1 MNQFHN
7 HQLTHPWSIS
17 LPASLSSSL
26 WLLELV
32 RYRACLRPCVTNVT
46 SNLTSLV
53 TNVTS
58 NVCNVAEKTSPN
70 SRIISFFSRGHHRKS
85 LGIEITMLE
94 QAMVILLNILTRVL
108 FRSCWL
114 EVSPCFTLVQFG
126 LVGEGKS
133 LAIRVSFFESSS
145 IALVSCSRSRGG
157 AWGWG
162 WWWWRPWPWC
172 RPGPSRPS
180 PSSSASPSTLMML
193 TQSSFSP
200 WREPRF
206 RSGGHQC
213 HSCQV
218 LVKINYIC
226 LVFCYSPHVELNW
239 S

>member
-1 MNQFHN
+1 MIN
-7 HQLTHPWSIS
+7 LI
-17 LPASLSSSL
+17 ASL
-26 WLLELV
+26 LEQLPLV
-32 RYRACLRPCVTNVT
+32 AWAGEIPSVPSTLRYQRHQQLHITRHQRHIKRLQCGGENITELSYNF
-46 SNLTSLV
+46 
-53 TNVTS
+53 
-58 NVCNVAEKTSPN
+58 
-70 SRIISFFSRGHHRKS
+70 FFSRGHHRKS

-162 WWWWRPWPWC
+162 RWWWRPWPWC

-218 LVKINYIC
+218 LVKINYMC
-226 LVFCYSPHVELNW
+226 LVFCCSPHIELNW